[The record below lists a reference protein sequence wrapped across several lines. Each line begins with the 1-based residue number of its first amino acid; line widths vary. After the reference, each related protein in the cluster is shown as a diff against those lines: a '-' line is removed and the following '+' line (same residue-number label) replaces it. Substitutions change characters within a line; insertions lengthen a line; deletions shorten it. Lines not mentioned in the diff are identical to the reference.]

1 MQGLQFALEPIV
13 DLNSGRVLGAEMLTR
28 VRADNG
34 AFESPK
40 DLAYVLKQS
49 EFREFLLVEAVARW
63 IEYQKTTNLMPN
75 FVSINI
81 NAAELASERIVTLL
95 LSMIY
100 KSCSEPSRFRFE
112 LTEDVSQADVIDLRR
127 GAERLCEHHVG
138 LYIDDFGSGHRPF
151 AYLTELPVI
160 GFKLDHT
167 LVRQCVK
174 DSRLRFLVKACAG
187 LARDIQVDV
196 VAEGIEDYSDE
207 LAVLATGIQKG
218 QGYFYGQPF
227 CYI

>member
-1 MQGLQFALEPIV
+1 MHGLQFVLEPIV
-13 DLNSGRVLGAEMLTR
+13 DLTSGRVLGAEMLAR

-34 AFESPK
+34 AIERPK
-40 DLAYVLKQS
+40 NLAHELKQS
-49 EFREFLLVEAVARW
+49 EFREFLLIESVSRW
-63 IEYQKTTNLMPN
+63 IKYQKTTEQIPH

-81 NAAELASERIVTLL
+81 NATELASERVVTLL
-95 LSMIY
+95 LSMIS

-112 LTEDVSQADVIDLRR
+112 LTEDVSQADVIALRR
-127 GAERLCEHHVG
+127 SAELLCEHHVG

-160 GFKLDHT
+160 GFKLDQS

-218 QGYFYGQPF
+218 QGYFYGHPF